1 MTRKNSL
8 MLRLLLPAIFIF
20 YLLPVTVAAHQS
32 AGKISIRSN
41 AITIANVFKA
51 VKKQTGLTVFYS
63 NTLLNDT
70 EKISVNFN
78 QSDLGDVM
86 SYILKGRS
94 LGWLLKGKNIVLQ
107 KEKPSSD
114 PEAVE
119 LQSNN
124 TRQETISGTVNIAGN
139 KDTGLSGVGVAV
151 KGGKLA
157 VATNASGFYRITNVP
172 SNATLVFTY
181 VGFETAE
188 VKINGRTQIN
198 VELKENYSDLDEVVV
213 VGYGAQKKRDL
224 TGSIGSISADQMD
237 RFPSGN
243 LNTSL
248 QGKIAGL
255 QITINSGEPAAGATV
270 RIRGASSISGGNQPL
285 YIVDGMP
292 INVQTFSASDDAGAT
307 FSPLSD
313 INPADIESIEVLKD
327 GAAASIYGSRATN
340 GVVIITTKGGKGVKE
355 PEINLS
361 INSSLVDISR
371 RVGVLNGPQWRDAY
385 KEGYYN
391 LTGSLT
397 DKVSVIDSLHPY
409 YSQSNNWQDIMFRES
424 LQYKADVSVRGTS
437 DKISYFASMGY
448 ADLKPVIIKTGYK
461 QLTGNVNL
469 DYKISDRIT
478 GKTTVKLSKS
488 DYSRI
493 KTGSSNFSVIFQSFS
508 TMPVYAPYDPYSGEI
523 IALFEGSKR
532 NPLAIAT
539 YATND
544 IARWRML
551 GRQELNVK
559 IFDGLSF
566 QTSFGVDYDNTEL
579 SSYNPPIL
587 NTNES
592 SNRSLLNPVTTDSWI
607 NENILNYKKT
617 IGGNHNISALV
628 GQSYQKFNR
637 KSLNLSGSGSI
648 DNLITSINGASTILN
663 FSQGISENKLLS
675 YFGRVNYDYKSR
687 YLVSFTMRQ
696 DGSSRFGKDNRFGY
710 FPAVSAGW
718 RFTDEAFF
726 KGLDFLKDGKLRA
739 SYGVTGNQDIGNY
752 VSQGSISNIGT
763 YLGAIAIGTNAV
775 PNQLLKWE
783 NTEQA
788 DVGLDL
794 TFFNGRM
801 DVMFD
806 LYHKKTNDLLF
817 NVQVPSEIGYNSIA
831 MNYGSI
837 LNKGLEFTVGGVIV
851 DKAFRWNSRLI
862 FGMNRNEVIDLP
874 DGRDYRPN
882 SYSLARVGQP
892 IGVFYGL
899 KALGV
904 YARDEDNVYRI
915 ENGVNIPYRKGASTG
930 VIYKGGDVRWEDI
943 NGDGIINDDD
953 LQIIG
958 NPNPKFS
965 GGFNNEFSWKRF
977 KLNTFFTY
985 SVGNSVFNLV
995 KSILDESINDSN
1007 FSTDQLRR
1015 WRKQGDVTDIP
1026 RLVKSDPMENNAV
1039 SSRFVEDGSFIRLQN
1054 LGIGYSVP
1062 AKKLAA
1068 FKIKA
1073 LDIGINAA
1081 NLFIWSKYSGFDP
1094 EVSSTSSPLGYGADD
1109 GSFPKTTSYNFSLNV
1124 KF

>member
-1 MTRKNSL
+1 MIKKITTP
-8 MLRLLLPAIFIF
+8 LRLLLPCIFIF
-20 YLLPVTVAAHQS
+20 YFLPLRATPQTINKV
-32 AGKISIRSN
+32 SIKGN
-41 AITIANVFKA
+41 NITLADVFKSI
-51 VKKQTGLTVFYS
+51 KQQTGLTVFYNNS
-63 NTLLNDT
+63 LLDDS
-70 EKISVNFN
+70 ERISISFN
-78 QSDLGDVM
+78 QTGIEDVM
-86 SYILKGRS
+86 RLVLKGKAID
-94 LGWLLKGKNIVLQ
+94 WLIQKKNIVLQ
-107 KEKPSSD
+107 KSKVPSGLRSNDPGSD
-114 PEAVE
+114 NYQ
-119 LQSNN
+119 QSSV
-124 TRQETISGTVNIAGN
+124 TGTVKIDGEKVIPGINI
-139 KDTGLSGVGVAV
+139 SV
-151 KGGKLA
+151 KGTKQA
-157 VATNASGFYRITNVP
+157 TSTNALGFYRLINVP
-172 SNATLVFTY
+172 DHATLVFSYIGYT
-181 VGFETAE
+181 TME
-188 VKINGRTQIN
+188 VPVNGRSKID
-198 VELKENYSDLDEVVV
+198 VVLKERLSDLDEVVV

-243 LNTSL
+243 LNSSL

-292 INVQTFSASDDAGAT
+292 INVQTFSASDDGGAT

-355 PEINLS
+355 AEINLS
-361 INSSLVDISR
+361 LNSSLVDMTR

-391 LTGSLT
+391 LTGTQT

-424 LQYKADVSVRGTS
+424 LQYKADVSVRGSS

-448 ADLKPVIIKTGYK
+448 ADLKPVIIQTGYK
-461 QLTGNVNL
+461 QLTGNANL
-469 DYKISDRIT
+469 DYKISDRIS
-478 GKTTVKLSKS
+478 GKTIVKLSRS
-488 DYSRI
+488 NYSRI

-523 IALFEGSKR
+523 IPLFEGSKR

-544 IARWRML
+544 ISRWRML
-551 GRQELNVK
+551 GRQEINVK
-559 IFDGLSF
+559 IFEGLSF

-592 SNRSLLNPVTTDSWI
+592 SNRSLLNPITTDSWI
-607 NENILNYKKT
+607 NENILNYRKT
-617 IGGNHNISALV
+617 IAGDHNISALL
-628 GQSYQKFNR
+628 GQSFQKFNR
-637 KSLNLSGSGSI
+637 KSLSLSGSGSI

-675 YFGRVNYDYKSR
+675 YFGRINYDYKSR
-687 YLVSFTMRQ
+687 YLLSFTMRQ
-696 DGSSRFGKDNRFGY
+696 DGSSRFGEDNRFGY

-718 RFTDEAFF
+718 RFTDEPFF
-726 KGLDFLKDGKLRA
+726 KSIGFLKDGKLRA

-775 PNQLLKWE
+775 PNKLLKWE

-817 NVQVPSEIGYNSIA
+817 NVQVPSEIGYNTIA

-837 LNKGLEFTVGGVIV
+837 LNKGLEFTIGGLIV
-851 DKAFRWNSRLI
+851 DNSLRWNSRFI
-862 FGMNRNEVIDLP
+862 FGMNRNRVIDLP

-904 YARDEDNVYRI
+904 YARDEDNVYRT
-915 ENGVNIPYRKGASTG
+915 ENGVAIPYRKGASTG
-930 VIYKGGDVRWEDI
+930 AVYKGGDVRWEDV

-995 KSILDESINDSN
+995 KSILDESTNDSN

-1015 WRKQGDVTDIP
+1015 WKKQGDVTDIP
-1026 RLVKSDPMENNAV
+1026 RLVKSDPMQNNAV

-1062 AKKLAA
+1062 VKKLLAL
-1068 FKIKA
+1068 KIKA

-1081 NLFIWSKYSGFDP
+1081 NLFTWSRYSGFDP
-1094 EVSSTSSPLGYGADD
+1094 EVSSTSNPLGYGADD

>member
-1 MTRKNSL
+1 

>member
-70 EKISVNFN
+70 EKISVDFN

-124 TRQETISGTVNIAGN
+124 ARQETISGTVKIAGN
-139 KDTGLSGVGVAV
+139 KDGGLSGVGVAV
-151 KGGKLA
+151 KGGKQA

-718 RFTDEAFF
+718 RFTDETFF

-904 YARDEDNVYRI
+904 YARDEDNVYRT

-943 NGDGIINDDD
+943 NVDGIINDDD

-1015 WRKQGDVTDIP
+1015 WRKQGDITDIP

-1068 FKIKA
+1068 LKIKA